1 MANCCCW
8 SADFPIWR
16 ALPPACGAS
25 LPAPIRPGHRID
37 GAVIFESDASQ
48 QIDNMEGLAVHREG
62 RDTVLTMVS
71 DDNFNG
77 IQRTLLLEFALAELT
92 DRHSGPLGG
101 RAPHDHQDRPVG
113 RDGKGCEQRA

>member
-8 SADFPIWR
+8 SAGFPIWR

-25 LPAPIRPGHRID
+25 LPVPSGRDIGSTGRS
-37 GAVIFESDASQ
+37 IFESDASQ
-48 QIDNMEGLAVHREG
+48 QIDNMEGLAIHREG

-77 IQRTLLLEFALAELT
+77 IQRTLLLEFALV
-92 DRHSGPLGG
+92 S
-101 RAPHDHQDRPVG
+101 
-113 RDGKGCEQRA
+113 